1 MAMLANC
8 WLIIEIHLIPYGFKK
23 WFYLSFY
30 IHPFFL
36 FFCQILLWIKT
47 LKRFIFF
54 VVFFVTRVIFSHVF
68 GVLRRFLIIARSF
81 SGFGDG
87 SKDSEVEDLDEDL
100 WYEVDDDS
108 YGSSDTGSG
117 ILFLRYEAGGSCEI
131 TKIAFCDDV
140 RVESV
145 DQETVS
151 VCSSSD
157 LDDERSSSFSDSG
170 ASSFSLGTHRDME
183 VISHIPSS
191 SSSASPEDQEVEKPE
206 KEEEEKDL
214 FYKSYTERMSWF
226 DLLNQERTFGLNA
239 FLTKKRCSN
248 VEKRILK
255 SLESD
260 IEMVY
265 VAQSCLSWEALHDQ
279 YRKLEVMVASACAA
293 DTSCTSEYGALI
305 TCTLATKFQRFQILL
320 DRFMEDERCVK
331 GKRYLN
337 FIQKRSSLKSL
348 LQVPQI
354 SENVD
359 NEKDG
364 RNGGMMIRATDVL
377 KAIEK
382 CMTTFKSFI
391 EVDEKQSWWRAS
403 GRLSWNR
410 SPLEDPR
417 DSNLLHDLTRTLR
430 QKELWMKDL
439 KGKTRCLLRRRVEHL
454 GDVQNKE
461 MMFTMI
467 ELKLV
472 ARVLMMSV
480 ISTSQLQWCQQKLD
494 NIEISHGRITRS
506 YTGSLLFPTS

>member
-1 MAMLANC
+1 MAVLANC
-8 WLIIEIHLIPYGFKK
+8 WLIIEVYLIPYGFKK

-47 LKRFIFF
+47 LKKWILF
-54 VVFFVTRVIFSHVF
+54 VVFFVNRYTFSHVF
-68 GVLRRFLIIARSF
+68 GVLRRFLIITRSF
-81 SGFGDG
+81 SGFRDG
-87 SKDSEVEDLDEDL
+87 NNDAEVEDSDEDL
-100 WYEVDDDS
+100 WYEVED
-108 YGSSDTGSG
+108 SDTGSG
-117 ILFLRYEAGGSCEI
+117 ILFLRYYEAGGSCEI
-131 TKIAFCDDV
+131 TKIAFCDV

-151 VCSSSD
+151 ACSSSD
-157 LDDERSSSFSDSG
+157 LDDERSSSCSSSG
-170 ASSFSLGTHRDME
+170 ASSFSLGAHRDME
-183 VISHIPSS
+183 VISHAPSLSS
-191 SSSASPEDQEVEKPE
+191 SSSALPIEDQEAVKP
-206 KEEEEKDL
+206 KEEEEEEEEDS

-226 DLLNQERTFGLNA
+226 DLLNQERTCGLNA

-248 VEKRILK
+248 VEKRLVK

-260 IEMVY
+260 MEMVY

-279 YRKLEVMVASACAA
+279 YRKLESMVAA
-293 DTSCTSEYGALI
+293 DISCTSGDGALI
-305 TCTLATKFQRFQILL
+305 TCTLASKFQRFQILL
-320 DRFMEDERCVK
+320 DRFMEDERSEN
-331 GKRYLN
+331 GKRFSN
-337 FIQKRSSLKSL
+337 FIHKRSSLKTF
-348 LQVPQI
+348 LQVPHI

-364 RNGGMMIRATDVL
+364 RNEGLMIRATDVL

-382 CMTTFKSFI
+382 CMKTFQLFI
-391 EVDEKQSWWRAS
+391 EVDEKQPWWRAS
-403 GRLSWNR
+403 GRLSWSR

-439 KGKTRCLLRRRVEHL
+439 KGKTRCWLRRRVQHL

-461 MMFTMI
+461 MMFAMI

-480 ISTSQLQWCQQKLD
+480 ISTSQLHWCQQKLD

-506 YTGSLLFPTS
+506 YARSLLFPLS